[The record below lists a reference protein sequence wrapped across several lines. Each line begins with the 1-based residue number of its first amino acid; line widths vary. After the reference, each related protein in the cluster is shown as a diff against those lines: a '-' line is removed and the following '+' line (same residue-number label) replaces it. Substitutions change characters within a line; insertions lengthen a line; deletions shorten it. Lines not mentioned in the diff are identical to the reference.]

1 MKKILALLLAVVTL
15 LSLTACGGNTEA
27 PVETDP
33 LPISAQ
39 AQVCYDDENL
49 YVRLSAVE
57 TNIRAEL
64 FGLLDQICEDSCL
77 EFFFCP
83 IASDSRYFN
92 IECNPNGCLFLGFGN
107 NVQNLMRLIPEN
119 PPIQPVVKRTTDGW
133 ETVYAVPY
141 TFIRQFFPDFSPA
154 PGTQMRGNFYKCGD
168 ETVQPHYL
176 CWNPVPMQ
184 NCAFHNPA
192 RFGILRFE

>member
-1 MKKILALLLAVVTL
+1 MKEYTIVRRSEEFDWNKIPAVQIDYLL
-15 LSLTACGGNTEA
+15 
-27 PVETDP
+27 ETDP

-133 ETVYAVPY
+133 ETVYTVPY

-154 PGTQMRGNFYKCGD
+154 PGAQMRGNFYKCGD